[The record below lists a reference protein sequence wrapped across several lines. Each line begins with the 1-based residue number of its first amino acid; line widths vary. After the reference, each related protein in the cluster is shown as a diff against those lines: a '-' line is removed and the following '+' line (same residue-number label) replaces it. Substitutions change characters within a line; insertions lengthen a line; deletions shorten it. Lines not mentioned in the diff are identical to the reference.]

1 MRTAVTTRTQVQT
14 RTRETLPPSLTR
26 DWDGSAT
33 PRGNRGSASERP
45 PSIKDAIIRWLNEE
59 L

>member
-1 MRTAVTTRTQVQT
+1 MRTAVATRTQVQT

-26 DWDGSAT
+26 DWDGTAT
-33 PRGNRGSASERP
+33 SRNRGAASERP